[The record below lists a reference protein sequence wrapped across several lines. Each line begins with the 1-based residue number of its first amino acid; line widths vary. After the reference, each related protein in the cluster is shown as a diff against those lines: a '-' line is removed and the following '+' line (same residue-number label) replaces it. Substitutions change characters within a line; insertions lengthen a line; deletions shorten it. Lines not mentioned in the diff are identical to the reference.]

1 MASLLYVAR
10 TISAAG
16 KEQERRAIGILIVT
30 INILAL
36 VALNREITDAFRG
49 IVRDFA
55 YSALWMSYGAGLMFV
70 GFWKKSR
77 FLRWQALILIA
88 ITICKVFL
96 YDTSSLDRGYRI
108 LSLINL
114 GLILLVTS
122 FLYQRDWFKL
132 EER

>member
-1 MASLLYVAR
+1 MA
-10 TISAAG
+10 
-16 KEQERRAIGILIVT
+16 

-36 VALNREITDAFRG
+36 VALNREIADAFTG

-55 YSALWMSYGAGLMFV
+55 YSALWMSYGAALMFA
-70 GFWKKSR
+70 GFYKGSR

-96 YDTSSLDRGYRI
+96 YDTSSLSRGYRI
-108 LSLINL
+108 LSLIAL
-114 GLILLVTS
+114 GVILLVTS
-122 FLYQRDWFKL
+122 FVYQRNWFRP